1 MEENL
6 SINKFF
12 EILNL
17 ENLTDKSVSSLAKDY
32 SISERF
38 AYLFK
43 FRLVEFGIEELSEF
57 KVINLRI
64 MEILGVISLMDIS
77 KRTMLLAEFDNINSF
92 NNPFEKIENFL
103 NSNKEPNLLEQL
115 SDQYWKCIYDY
126 LIERSIDHYPFN
138 LTSIKFIKSI
148 SKSGYLSL
156 SDKQK
161 NWVNNLIT
169 ADFKGFDPNPIFCNS
184 ILKDK
189 GLDKDFELIS
199 RYFNVLE

>member
-6 SINKFF
+6 TINKFF

-17 ENLTDKSVSSLAKDY
+17 KNLTDKSVSSLAKENN
-32 SISERF
+32 ISERF

-43 FRLVEFGIEELSEF
+43 FRLVEFGAEELSQF
-57 KVINLRI
+57 NVINLRI
-64 MEILGVISLMDIS
+64 MEILGVISLMDVG
-77 KRTMLLAEFDNINSF
+77 KRTILLAEFDNINSF
-92 NNPFEKIENFL
+92 NNPFEKIENIL

-115 SDQYWKCIYDY
+115 SNQYWISIYDY

-148 SKSGYLSL
+148 GKSGYSNL

-161 NWVNNLIT
+161 NWVNNLIV
-169 ADFKGFDPNPIFCNS
+169 ADLNGFDPNPIFCNT
-184 ILKDK
+184 ILIDK
-189 GLDKDFELIS
+189 GLSKDFELIS
-199 RYFNVLE
+199 SYFKELQ